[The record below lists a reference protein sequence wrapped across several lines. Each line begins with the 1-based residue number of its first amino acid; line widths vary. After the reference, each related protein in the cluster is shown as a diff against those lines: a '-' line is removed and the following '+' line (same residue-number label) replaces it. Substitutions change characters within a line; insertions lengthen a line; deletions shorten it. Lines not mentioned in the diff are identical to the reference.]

1 MAQPSIRYM
10 CTAVLMAVVASC
22 GGQHAESGALKRGDA
37 AWARGDITEALAE
50 YRLALRASQGAE
62 EVMRV
67 AHAYAE
73 LGRPDDAQPFYRQAV
88 EADPSLKNQAI
99 SDLVVM
105 ARAADAR
112 GDRYGLASSLEFA
125 LELQPGIGIGKLA
138 LPLAEYY
145 AEGGEFERALPLF
158 QTAAA
163 AMPPE
168 DASRIYFDM
177 GQAYEELGQCGRAL
191 TFFQQARRG
200 ASRSRRREIS
210 WHLGNCSF
218 ELGLSL
224 RSAGR
229 DGEAL
234 GYVTRVIAIGEPRNL
249 LPQAHFEHGE
259 ILASRGECT
268 EAVAAFR
275 RAISES
281 GRGGGPLVPRAEQ
294 RIDEIRFG
302 RPTGGGGVRC

>member
-1 MAQPSIRYM
+1 MNRVIRG
-10 CTAVLMAVVASC
+10 CALGITLVVGASC
-22 GGQHAESGALKRGDA
+22 GGQHAENDALGRGDA
-37 AWARGDITEALAE
+37 AWARGDFVEAVAE
-50 YRLALRASQGAE
+50 YRLALRASQDAE
-62 EVMRV
+62 TVMRV
-67 AHAYAE
+67 AHAYAQ
-73 LGRPDDAQPFYRQAV
+73 LGRPDDAQPYYRQAV
-88 EADPSLKNQAI
+88 EKDPDLKNQAI

-105 ARAADAR
+105 ARTADAR

-125 LELQPGIGIGKLA
+125 LELEPGIGIGKLA

-158 QTAAA
+158 QAAA
-163 AMPPE
+163 TAMPADE
-168 DASRIYFDM
+168 ASRIYFDM

-200 ASRSRRREIS
+200 AGRSQRAEIS
-210 WHLGNCSF
+210 WHVGNCSF
-218 ELGLSL
+218 ELALDL
-224 RSAGR
+224 RRSGR
-229 DGEAL
+229 DDEAL
-234 GYVTRVIAIGEPRNL
+234 RYVTRVISIGEPRNL

-268 EAVAAFR
+268 EAVAAFG
-275 RAISES
+275 RAIAES

-302 RPTGGGGVRC
+302 RPAGGDGVRC

>member
-1 MAQPSIRYM
+1 MRRAGQFCAIAIVGL
-10 CTAVLMAVVASC
+10 TAAAC
-22 GGQHAESGALKRGDA
+22 GGQHAESDALSRGDA
-37 AWARGDITEALAE
+37 AWARGEFTEALAE
-50 YRLALRASQGAE
+50 YRLALRASDDAQT
-62 EVMRV
+62 VIRV
-67 AHAYAE
+67 AHAYAQ
-73 LGRPDDAQPFYRQAV
+73 LGRPDDARPYYRQAV
-88 EADPSLKNQAI
+88 EADPELKTQAI

-105 ARAADAR
+105 ARTADAR

-125 LELQPGIGIGKLA
+125 LELEPGIGIGRLA

-145 AEGGEFERALPLF
+145 AEAGEFERALPLF
-158 QTAAA
+158 QAAA
-163 AMPPE
+163 TAMPVDE
-168 DASRIYFDM
+168 GSRIYFDM

-191 TFFQQARRG
+191 TFFEQARRG
-200 ASRSRRREIS
+200 AGRSQRQEIA
-210 WHLGNCSF
+210 WHVGNCSF
-218 ELGLSL
+218 ELALEL
-224 RSAGR
+224 RRAGR

-234 GYVTRVIAIGEPRNL
+234 RYVRSVIDIGEPRNL

-275 RAISES
+275 RAIAES

-302 RPTGGGGVRC
+302 RPAGEVGVRC